1 MTQNENVSSEL
12 EPRYCQRLK
21 RVPQPLTS
29 WSMKLRHSK
38 PATDE
43 DEIETGTSTE
53 TSTPETAA
61 TGNWK
66 CPSCGAENEDY
77 RTFCDGCGD
86 KRPGAKVASKG
97 IDMASLLG
105 SSESSDDTSSKDD
118 KSSSWED
125 SPKKEKGKKSK
136 KNKKGKNQ
144 DDDEEAEPI
153 KAEPLEP
160 EKIEPPESMTPSD
173 DLGVQKP
180 SFVLTGPTAEPDDSQ
195 TVAPSQPSFQSS
207 FQQTAQPSPAPSGSR
222 YYMVFVNTPASSLI
236 KTRVS
241 IDFDDFPTITI
252 GRSTEN
258 VVVIPDQEVSR
269 KHASLSFN
277 GSKLMLKDLGSLNG
291 TFLYDGKEFQRV
303 SDSVEVRPNSVLKFG
318 TGTIV
323 KLVSE

>member
-1 MTQNENVSSEL
+1 
-12 EPRYCQRLK
+12 
-21 RVPQPLTS
+21 
-29 WSMKLRHSK
+29 MKLRHSK

-43 DEIETGTSTE
+43 DEIETGTSTKV
-53 TSTPETAA
+53 STPETAP

-97 IDMASLLG
+97 IDMASILG
-105 SSESSDDTSSKDD
+105 SSESSTDTSSKDET
-118 KSSSWED
+118 SSSWED
-125 SPKKEKGKKSK
+125 TPKKEKSKKSK
-136 KNKKGKNQ
+136 KNKKAK
-144 DDDEEAEPI
+144 DEDDEEAEPL

-173 DLGVQKP
+173 DFESQKP
-180 SFVLTGPTAEPDDSQ
+180 SFVLTGPSAEPEPDDSQ
-195 TVAPSQPSFQSS
+195 MASPSPPSPPSFQPSFQ
-207 FQQTAQPSPAPSGSR
+207 QPAEPSPPPSGSH

-252 GRSTEN
+252 GRSPEN

-269 KHASLSFN
+269 KHASLSFS
-277 GSKLMLKDLGSLNG
+277 GSKLMLKDLASLNG

-303 SDSVEVRPNSVLKFG
+303 SDSVEVKPNNVLKFG

>member
-1 MTQNENVSSEL
+1 
-12 EPRYCQRLK
+12 
-21 RVPQPLTS
+21 
-29 WSMKLRHSK
+29 MKLRHSK
-38 PATDE
+38 PASDE
-43 DEIETGTSTE
+43 DELETGNSTE
-53 TSTPETAA
+53 VSTPQTAA

-105 SSESSDDTSSKDD
+105 SSESSNDTSSTRDD
-118 KSSSWED
+118 TSSSWED
-125 SPKKEKGKKSK
+125 SPKDSPKKEKNKKSK
-136 KNKKGKNQ
+136 KSKKGKNE
-144 DDDEEAEPI
+144 DDEEAEPL
-153 KAEPLEP
+153 KAEPIEL
-160 EKIEPPESMTPSD
+160 EKIEPPEPMSPSND
-173 DLGVQKP
+173 FGASKP
-180 SFVLTGPTAEPDDSQ
+180 SFVLTGPTAEPEPDDSQ
-195 TVAPSQPSFQSS
+195 TAAPSSPDFQPSPMAS
-207 FQQTAQPSPAPSGSR
+207 FQQTAQPRPAPTGSH
-222 YYMVFVNTPASSLI
+222 YYMVFVNTPASSLL

-252 GRSTEN
+252 GRSPEN

-269 KHASLSFN
+269 KHASLSFS

-303 SDSVEVRPNSVLKFG
+303 SDSVEVKPNNVLKFG

>member
-1 MTQNENVSSEL
+1 
-12 EPRYCQRLK
+12 
-21 RVPQPLTS
+21 
-29 WSMKLRHSK
+29 MKLRHSK

-53 TSTPETAA
+53 ASTPQTAA
-61 TGNWK
+61 SGNWK

-105 SSESSDDTSSKDD
+105 SSESSDDTTAKDET
-118 KSSSWED
+118 SSSWED
-125 SPKKEKGKKSK
+125 SPKKEKSKKGK
-136 KNKKGKNQ
+136 KNKKAK
-144 DDDEEAEPI
+144 DEDDEEAEPL
-153 KAEPLEP
+153 KVEPLEP
-160 EKIEPPESMTPSD
+160 EKIEPQESMTPSD
-173 DLGVQKP
+173 DFGSQKP
-180 SFVLTGPTAEPDDSQ
+180 SFVLTGPSAEPEPDDSQ
-195 TVAPSQPSFQSS
+195 TAAPSPPSFPSSSQSS
-207 FQQTAQPSPAPSGSR
+207 FQQTSQPSPASSGSH

-236 KTRVS
+236 KTKVS

-252 GRSTEN
+252 GRSPEN

-269 KHASLSFN
+269 KHASLSFSGN
-277 GSKLMLKDLGSLNG
+277 KLMLKDLGSLNG

-303 SDSVEVRPNSVLKFG
+303 SDSVEVKPNNVLKFG

>member
-1 MTQNENVSSEL
+1 M
-12 EPRYCQRLK
+12 
-21 RVPQPLTS
+21 TS

-38 PATDE
+38 PASDE
-43 DEIETGTSTE
+43 DELETGTSTE
-53 TSTPETAA
+53 VSTPQAA
-61 TGNWK
+61 STGNWK

-105 SSESSDDTSSKDD
+105 SSESADDTSTKDD
-118 KSSSWED
+118 TSSSWED
-125 SPKKEKGKKSK
+125 SPKKDKGKKGKKDKKSK
-136 KNKKGKNQ
+136 KSK
-144 DDDEEAEPI
+144 DEDEEAEPL
-153 KAEPLEP
+153 KGEPLEQ
-160 EKIEPPESMTPSD
+160 EKIEPPESLSPSGD
-173 DLGVQKP
+173 FGGQKP
-180 SFVLTGPTAEPDDSQ
+180 SFVLSGPTAEPEPYDSQ
-195 TVAPSQPSFQSS
+195 TATPSPPVFEPSPMAS
-207 FQQTAQPSPAPSGSR
+207 FQQTSQPSPAPSGSH
-222 YYMVFVNTPASSLI
+222 YYLVFVNTPASSLL

-252 GRSTEN
+252 GRSPEN

-269 KHASLSFN
+269 KHASLSFS
-277 GSKLMLKDLGSLNG
+277 GSRLMLKDLGSLNG

-303 SDSVEVRPNSVLKFG
+303 SDSVEVKPNNVLKLG

>member
-1 MTQNENVSSEL
+1 
-12 EPRYCQRLK
+12 
-21 RVPQPLTS
+21 
-29 WSMKLRHSK
+29 MKLRHSK
-38 PATDE
+38 PASDE
-43 DEIETGTSTE
+43 DELETGTSTE
-53 TSTPETAA
+53 ASTPQTAA

-105 SSESSDDTSSKDD
+105 PSSESSADTSAKDET
-118 KSSSWED
+118 SSSWED
-125 SPKKEKGKKSK
+125 SPKDSPKKEKNKKSK
-136 KNKKGKNQ
+136 KSKKGKNE
-144 DDDEEAEPI
+144 DDEEAEPL
-153 KAEPLEP
+153 KAEPIEP
-160 EKIEPPESMTPSD
+160 EKIEPPEPMAPSD
-173 DLGVQKP
+173 DFGAKKP
-180 SFVLTGPTAEPDDSQ
+180 SFVLTGPTAEPEPDDNQ
-195 TVAPSQPSFQSS
+195 TSAPSPPSFPSSFQSS
-207 FQQTAQPSPAPSGSR
+207 YQQSAPASPAPSGSH
-222 YYMVFVNTPASSLI
+222 YFLVFVNTPASSLL

-252 GRSTEN
+252 GRSPEN

-269 KHASLSFN
+269 KHASLSFS
-277 GSKLMLKDLGSLNG
+277 GSKLMLKDLASLNG

-303 SDSVEVRPNSVLKFG
+303 SDSVEVKPNNVLKFG

>member
-1 MTQNENVSSEL
+1 
-12 EPRYCQRLK
+12 
-21 RVPQPLTS
+21 
-29 WSMKLRHSK
+29 MKLRHSK
-38 PATDE
+38 PASDE
-43 DEIETGTSTE
+43 DELETGTSTE
-53 TSTPETAA
+53 VSTPQTAA

-105 SSESSDDTSSKDD
+105 SSESSDDKSSKDET
-118 KSSSWED
+118 SSSWED
-125 SPKKEKGKKSK
+125 SPKDSPKKEKNKKSK
-136 KNKKGKNQ
+136 KSKKGKNE
-144 DDDEEAEPI
+144 DDEEAEPL
-153 KAEPLEP
+153 KAEPIEP
-160 EKIEPPESMTPSD
+160 EKIEPPEPMSPSD
-173 DLGVQKP
+173 DFGAKKP
-180 SFVLTGPTAEPDDSQ
+180 SFVLTGPTAEPEPDDSQ
-195 TVAPSQPSFQSS
+195 TAAPSPPDFQPSPMAS
-207 FQQTAQPSPAPSGSR
+207 FQQTAQPSSAPSGSR
-222 YYMVFVNTPASSLI
+222 YYMVFVNTPASSLL

-252 GRSTEN
+252 GRSPEN

-269 KHASLSFN
+269 KHASLSFS
-277 GSKLMLKDLGSLNG
+277 GSKLMLKDLASLNG

-303 SDSVEVRPNSVLKFG
+303 SDSVEVKPNNVLKFG

>member
-1 MTQNENVSSEL
+1 
-12 EPRYCQRLK
+12 
-21 RVPQPLTS
+21 
-29 WSMKLRHSK
+29 MKLRHSK
-38 PATDE
+38 PASDE
-43 DEIETGTSTE
+43 DELETGTSTE
-53 TSTPETAA
+53 VSTPQTAA

-105 SSESSDDTSSKDD
+105 SSESSDDTSAKDD
-118 KSSSWED
+118 TSSSWED
-125 SPKKEKGKKSK
+125 SPKDSPKKEKNKKSK
-136 KNKKGKNQ
+136 KGKKGKNE
-144 DDDEEAEPI
+144 DDEDAEPLKAEPI
-153 KAEPLEP
+153 EP
-160 EKIEPPESMTPSD
+160 EKIEPPEPMSPSD
-173 DLGVQKP
+173 DFGASKP
-180 SFVLTGPTAEPDDSQ
+180 SFVLTGPTAEPEPDDSQ
-195 TVAPSQPSFQSS
+195 VAAPSPPDFQPSPMAS
-207 FQQTAQPSPAPSGSR
+207 FKQTAQPSSAQSGSR
-222 YYMVFVNTPASSLI
+222 YYMVFVNTPASSLL

-252 GRSTEN
+252 GRSPEN

-269 KHASLSFN
+269 KHASLSFS

-303 SDSVEVRPNSVLKFG
+303 SDSVEVKPNNVLKFG

>member
-1 MTQNENVSSEL
+1 
-12 EPRYCQRLK
+12 
-21 RVPQPLTS
+21 
-29 WSMKLRHSK
+29 MKLRHSK

-53 TSTPETAA
+53 APTSQTAA

-105 SSESSDDTSSKDD
+105 SSESSDDTTAKDD
-118 KSSSWED
+118 TSPKDDTSSSWED
-125 SPKKEKGKKSK
+125 SPKKEKGKKGK
-136 KNKKGKNQ
+136 KNKKAK
-144 DDDEEAEPI
+144 DEDDEEAEPL

-160 EKIEPPESMTPSD
+160 EKIEPPESITPSD
-173 DLGVQKP
+173 DFGSQKP
-180 SFVLTGPTAEPDDSQ
+180 SFVLTGPSAEPEPDDSQ
-195 TVAPSQPSFQSS
+195 TAAPSPPTFPSSFQSS
-207 FQQTAQPSPAPSGSR
+207 SQQTSQPSSAPAGSH
-222 YYMVFVNTPASSLI
+222 YYLVFVNTPASSLI
-236 KTRVS
+236 KTKVS

-252 GRSTEN
+252 GRSPEN

-269 KHASLSFN
+269 KHASLSFS

-303 SDSVEVRPNSVLKFG
+303 SDSVEVKPNNVLKFG

>member
-1 MTQNENVSSEL
+1 MNS
-12 EPRYCQRLK
+12 C
-21 RVPQPLTS
+21 
-29 WSMKLRHSK
+29 SMKLRHSK

-53 TSTPETAA
+53 ASTPQSAA

-105 SSESSDDTSSKDD
+105 SSESSPDTTSKGDT
-118 KSSSWED
+118 SSSWED

-136 KNKKGKNQ
+136 KNKKAK
-144 DDDEEAEPI
+144 DEDDEEAEPL

-173 DLGVQKP
+173 DFGSQKP
-180 SFVLTGPTAEPDDSQ
+180 SFVLTGPSAEPEPDDSQ
-195 TVAPSQPSFQSS
+195 TAAPSPPSFPSSFQSS
-207 FQQTAQPSPAPSGSR
+207 FQQTPPSSPAPSGSH
-222 YYMVFVNTPASSLI
+222 YYLVFVNPPASSLI
-236 KTRVS
+236 KTKVG

-252 GRSTEN
+252 GRSPEN
-258 VVVIPDQEVSR
+258 VVVIPRSEERRV
-269 KHASLSFN
+269 
-277 GSKLMLKDLGSLNG
+277 
-291 TFLYDGKEFQRV
+291 GKESR
-303 SDSVEVRPNSVLKFG
+303 SRWS
-318 TGTIV
+318 
-323 KLVSE
+323 

>member
-1 MTQNENVSSEL
+1 
-12 EPRYCQRLK
+12 
-21 RVPQPLTS
+21 
-29 WSMKLRHSK
+29 MKLRHSK

-53 TSTPETAA
+53 ASTPQSAA

-105 SSESSDDTSSKDD
+105 SSESSDDTTAKDD
-118 KSSSWED
+118 TSPKDDTSSSWED
-125 SPKKEKGKKSK
+125 SPKKEKSKKGK
-136 KNKKGKNQ
+136 KNKKAK
-144 DDDEEAEPI
+144 DEDDEEAEPL

-160 EKIEPPESMTPSD
+160 EKIEPPESLTPSD
-173 DLGVQKP
+173 DFGSQKP
-180 SFVLTGPTAEPDDSQ
+180 SFVLTGPSAEPDDSQ
-195 TVAPSQPSFQSS
+195 TIAPSPPSFSSS
-207 FQQTAQPSPAPSGSR
+207 FQQQAGPSSAPSGSH
-222 YYMVFVNTPASSLI
+222 YFLVFVNTPASSLI
-236 KTRVS
+236 KTKVS

-252 GRSTEN
+252 GRSPEN

-269 KHASLSFN
+269 KHASLSFS
-277 GSKLMLKDLGSLNG
+277 GSRLLLKDLGSLNG

-303 SDSVEVRPNSVLKFG
+303 SDSVEVKPNNVLKFG

-323 KLVSE
+323 KLVTE

>member
-1 MTQNENVSSEL
+1 
-12 EPRYCQRLK
+12 
-21 RVPQPLTS
+21 
-29 WSMKLRHSK
+29 MKLRHSK
-38 PATDE
+38 PASDE
-43 DEIETGTSTE
+43 DELETGASPSSE
-53 TSTPETAA
+53 VSTPQAA
-61 TGNWK
+61 SSGNWK

-105 SSESSDDTSSKDD
+105 SSESPDDTSTKDD
-118 KSSSWED
+118 ASSSWED
-125 SPKKEKGKKSK
+125 SPKKDKGKKGKKDKKSK
-136 KNKKGKNQ
+136 KSKEE
-144 DDDEEAEPI
+144 DDEEAEPL
-153 KAEPLEP
+153 KAEPLVP
-160 EKIEPPESMTPSD
+160 EKIEPLESLSPSGD
-173 DLGVQKP
+173 FGGQKP
-180 SFVLTGPTAEPDDSQ
+180 SFVLSGPAAEPEPDDSQ
-195 TVAPSQPSFQSS
+195 TAAPSPPVFEPSPMTS
-207 FQQTAQPSPAPSGSR
+207 FQQTSQQTSPPSLAPSGSH
-222 YYMVFVNTPASSLI
+222 YYLVFVNTPASSLL

-252 GRSTEN
+252 GRSPEN

-269 KHASLSFN
+269 KHASLSFS

-303 SDSVEVRPNSVLKFG
+303 SDSVEVKPNNVLKLG

>member
-1 MTQNENVSSEL
+1 
-12 EPRYCQRLK
+12 
-21 RVPQPLTS
+21 
-29 WSMKLRHSK
+29 MKIRHSK

-43 DEIETGTSTE
+43 DEIETGPGTSTE
-53 TSTPETAA
+53 VSTPHAA
-61 TGNWK
+61 STGNWK

-105 SSESSDDTSSKDD
+105 SSESSDDTSAKDD
-118 KSSSWED
+118 ASSSWED
-125 SPKKEKGKKSK
+125 SPKDSPKKEKSKKGKKI
-136 KNKKGKNQ
+136 KKGKNE
-144 DDDEEAEPI
+144 DDEEAEPL
-153 KAEPLEP
+153 KAEPLEQ
-160 EKIEPPESMTPSD
+160 EKIEPPEGLSPSG
-173 DLGVQKP
+173 DLGGQKP
-180 SFVLTGPTAEPDDSQ
+180 SFVLSGPTAEPESDDSQ
-195 TVAPSQPSFQSS
+195 TAAPSPPVFEPSPMAS
-207 FQQTAQPSPAPSGSR
+207 FQQTPQASSASSGSH
-222 YYMVFVNTPASSLI
+222 YYLVFVNTPASSLL

-252 GRSTEN
+252 GRSPEN

-269 KHASLSFN
+269 KHASLSFS
-277 GSKLMLKDLGSLNG
+277 GSRLMLKDLGSLNG

-303 SDSVEVRPNSVLKFG
+303 SDSVEVKPNNVLKLG

>member
-1 MTQNENVSSEL
+1 
-12 EPRYCQRLK
+12 
-21 RVPQPLTS
+21 
-29 WSMKLRHSK
+29 MKLRHSK

-43 DEIETGTSTE
+43 DEIETGTSNQV
-53 TSTPETAA
+53 STPETAA

-105 SSESSDDTSSKDD
+105 SSESSTDTSSKDETA
-118 KSSSWED
+118 SSWED
-125 SPKKEKGKKSK
+125 TPKKEESKKSKKSK
-136 KNKKGKNQ
+136 KNKKGK
-144 DDDEEAEPI
+144 DEDDEEAEPL
-153 KAEPLEP
+153 KAETLEP

-173 DLGVQKP
+173 DFGSQKP
-180 SFVLTGPTAEPDDSQ
+180 SFVLTGPSAEPEPHDNQ
-195 TVAPSQPSFQSS
+195 TAAPSPPSFPSTFQSS
-207 FQQTAQPSPAPSGSR
+207 FQQTAAPSQPPSGSH
-222 YYMVFVNTPASSLI
+222 YFLVFVNTPASSLL
-236 KTRVS
+236 KTKVS

-252 GRSTEN
+252 GRSPEN

-269 KHASLSFN
+269 KHASLSFS
-277 GSKLMLKDLGSLNG
+277 GSKLMLKDLASLNG

-303 SDSVEVRPNSVLKFG
+303 SDSVEVKPNNVLKFG

>member
-1 MTQNENVSSEL
+1 
-12 EPRYCQRLK
+12 
-21 RVPQPLTS
+21 
-29 WSMKLRHSK
+29 MKLRHSK

-43 DEIETGTSTE
+43 DELETATGASTE
-53 TSTPETAA
+53 VSTPQAA
-61 TGNWK
+61 STGNWK

-105 SSESSDDTSSKDD
+105 SSESSDDTSSNQD

-125 SPKKEKGKKSK
+125 SPKESPKKEKGKKGK
-136 KNKKGKNQ
+136 KNRKNK
-144 DDDEEAEPI
+144 DEDDEEAKPL
-153 KAEPLEP
+153 KAEPLEQ
-160 EKIEPPESMTPSD
+160 EKIEPPESLSPSSD
-173 DLGVQKP
+173 FGVQKP
-180 SFVLTGPTAEPDDSQ
+180 SFVLSGPTAEPEPNDSQ
-195 TVAPSQPSFQSS
+195 TAAPSPPVFEPSPMTS
-207 FQQTAQPSPAPSGSR
+207 FQQTSPQTAPSGSH
-222 YYMVFVNTPASSLI
+222 YYLVFVNTPASSLL

-252 GRSTEN
+252 GRSPEN

-269 KHASLSFN
+269 KHASLSFS
-277 GSKLMLKDLGSLNG
+277 GSRLMLKDLGSLNG

-303 SDSVEVRPNSVLKFG
+303 SDSVEVKPNNVLKLG

>member
-1 MTQNENVSSEL
+1 M
-12 EPRYCQRLK
+12 
-21 RVPQPLTS
+21 TS

-53 TSTPETAA
+53 ASTPQAA
-61 TGNWK
+61 STGNWK

-105 SSESSDDTSSKDD
+105 SSESSDDTSPKNET
-118 KSSSWED
+118 SSSWED
-125 SPKKEKGKKSK
+125 SPKKDSSKKEKGKKAKKSK
-136 KNKKGKNQ
+136 KSK
-144 DDDEEAEPI
+144 DEDDEEAEPL
-153 KAEPLEP
+153 KAEPIEP
-160 EKIEPPESMTPSD
+160 EKIEPPESMAPSD
-173 DLGVQKP
+173 DFGAQKP
-180 SFVLTGPTAEPDDSQ
+180 SFVLSGPTAEPGSDNSQ
-195 TVAPSQPSFQSS
+195 IAAPSPSEFQPSPMAS
-207 FQQTAQPSPAPSGSR
+207 FQQTSSPSPAPTGSH
-222 YYMVFVNTPASSLI
+222 YYLVFVNTPASSLL

-252 GRSTEN
+252 GRSPEN

-269 KHASLSFN
+269 KHASLSFS
-277 GSKLMLKDLGSLNG
+277 GSRLMLKDLGSLNG

-303 SDSVEVRPNSVLKFG
+303 SDSVEVKPNNVLKLG

>member
-1 MTQNENVSSEL
+1 
-12 EPRYCQRLK
+12 
-21 RVPQPLTS
+21 
-29 WSMKLRHSK
+29 MKLRHSK

-53 TSTPETAA
+53 TSTPQTAA

-77 RTFCDGCGD
+77 RSFCDGCGD

-105 SSESSDDTSSKDD
+105 PSESSDDTTAKDD
-118 KSSSWED
+118 TSPKDDRSSSWED

-136 KNKKGKNQ
+136 KNKKA
-144 DDDEEAEPI
+144 DEEEAEPL

-160 EKIEPPESMTPSD
+160 EKIEPPESITPSD
-173 DLGVQKP
+173 DFESQKP
-180 SFVLTGPTAEPDDSQ
+180 SFVLTGPSAEPEPDDNQ
-195 TVAPSQPSFQSS
+195 TAAPSPPSFQSS
-207 FQQTAQPSPAPSGSR
+207 FQQTSQPSPAPSGSH

-236 KTRVS
+236 KTKVS

-252 GRSTEN
+252 GRSPEN

-269 KHASLSFN
+269 KHASLSFS

-303 SDSVEVRPNSVLKFG
+303 SDSVEVKPNNVLKFG

>member
-1 MTQNENVSSEL
+1 
-12 EPRYCQRLK
+12 
-21 RVPQPLTS
+21 
-29 WSMKLRHSK
+29 MKLRHSK

-53 TSTPETAA
+53 TSTPQTPS

-86 KRPGAKVASKG
+86 KRPGAKVSSKG
-97 IDMASLLG
+97 IDMASILG
-105 SSESSDDTSSKDD
+105 SSEPSDNT
-118 KSSSWED
+118 SSSWED
-125 SPKKEKGKKSK
+125 SSPKKEKGKKSK
-136 KNKKGKNQ
+136 KSKKDK
-144 DDDEEAEPI
+144 DDEEAEPL
-153 KAEPLEP
+153 KAEPPEPLEA
-160 EKIEPPESMTPSD
+160 EKIEPAEPMTPSD
-173 DLGVQKP
+173 DQEAQKP
-180 SFVLTGPTAEPDDSQ
+180 SFVLTGPTAEPEPDENK
-195 TVAPSQPSFQSS
+195 TFAPSLPSFQPAFPSS
-207 FQQTAQPSPAPSGSR
+207 SEQTTQPSHPTSGER
-222 YYMVFVNTPASSLI
+222 YFLVFVNTPASSLI

-252 GRSTEN
+252 GRSPEN

-277 GSKLMLKDLGSLNG
+277 GSKLLLKDLGSLNG
-291 TFLYDGKEFQRV
+291 TFFYDGKEFQRV
-303 SDSVEVRPNSVLKFG
+303 SDSVEVRPNAVLKFG

>member
-1 MTQNENVSSEL
+1 
-12 EPRYCQRLK
+12 
-21 RVPQPLTS
+21 
-29 WSMKLRHSK
+29 MKLRHSK

-43 DEIETGTSTE
+43 DEIETGTSADV
-53 TSTPETAA
+53 STPQTTA

-105 SSESSDDTSSKDD
+105 SSESSDDTSPKDASSED
-118 KSSSWED
+118 EPSSSWED

-136 KNKKGKNQ
+136 KNKKSKNE
-144 DDDEEAEPI
+144 DDEEAEPL

-160 EKIEPPESMTPSD
+160 EKIEPPESMTPGD
-173 DLGVQKP
+173 DFGSQKP
-180 SFVLTGPTAEPDDSQ
+180 SFVLTGPSAEPEPDDSQ
-195 TVAPSQPSFQSS
+195 TAAPSPPSFQPSFQSS
-207 FQQTAQPSPAPSGSR
+207 FQQTAPPSPHPSGSH

-236 KTRVS
+236 KTKVS

-252 GRSTEN
+252 GRSPEN

-269 KHASLSFN
+269 KHASLSFS
-277 GSKLMLKDLGSLNG
+277 GSRLMLKDLGSLNG

-303 SDSVEVRPNSVLKFG
+303 SDSVEVKPNNVLKFG

>member
-1 MTQNENVSSEL
+1 
-12 EPRYCQRLK
+12 
-21 RVPQPLTS
+21 
-29 WSMKLRHSK
+29 MKLRHSK

-53 TSTPETAA
+53 ASTPQSAA

-105 SSESSDDTSSKDD
+105 SSESSDDTTAKDDTSSNDD

-125 SPKKEKGKKSK
+125 SPKKEKSKKGK
-136 KNKKGKNQ
+136 KNKKAK
-144 DDDEEAEPI
+144 DEDDEEAEPL
-153 KAEPLEP
+153 KAEPLQP
-160 EKIEPPESMTPSD
+160 EKIEPPESLTPSD
-173 DLGVQKP
+173 DFGSQKP
-180 SFVLTGPTAEPDDSQ
+180 SFVLTGPSAEPDDSQ
-195 TVAPSQPSFQSS
+195 TIAPSPPSFSSS
-207 FQQTAQPSPAPSGSR
+207 FQQQAGPSSAPSGSH
-222 YYMVFVNTPASSLI
+222 YFLVFVNTPASSLI
-236 KTRVS
+236 KTKVS

-252 GRSTEN
+252 GRSPEN

-269 KHASLSFN
+269 KHASLSFS
-277 GSKLMLKDLGSLNG
+277 GSRLLLKDLGSLNG

-303 SDSVEVRPNSVLKFG
+303 SDSVEVKPNNVLKFG

-323 KLVSE
+323 KLVTE

>member
-1 MTQNENVSSEL
+1 M
-12 EPRYCQRLK
+12 
-21 RVPQPLTS
+21 TS
-29 WSMKLRHSK
+29 WSMKIRHSK
-38 PATDE
+38 PASDE

-53 TSTPETAA
+53 VSSPQAA
-61 TGNWK
+61 STGNWK

-105 SSESSDDTSSKDD
+105 STASSPDTSTNED

-125 SPKKEKGKKSK
+125 SPRDSPKKEKNKKSK
-136 KNKKGKNQ
+136 KSKKGKGE
-144 DDDEEAEPI
+144 DDEEAEPL
-153 KAEPLEP
+153 KAEPIEP
-160 EKIEPPESMTPSD
+160 EKTEPPESMTPSD
-173 DLGVQKP
+173 DFGSQKP
-180 SFVLTGPTAEPDDSQ
+180 SFVLTGPSAEPEPDDNQ
-195 TVAPSQPSFQSS
+195 TATPSPPSFPSSFQSS
-207 FQQTAQPSPAPSGSR
+207 YQESAQASPAPAGSH
-222 YYMVFVNTPASSLI
+222 YYLAFVNTPASSLI

-252 GRSTEN
+252 GRSPEN

-269 KHASLSFN
+269 KHASLSFS

-303 SDSVEVRPNSVLKFG
+303 SDSVEVKPNNVLKFG